1 MDNSRYLGMCFC
13 ILVTFIFSSF
23 SAFADQIDLS
33 PDAWATFCQGA
44 FPISS
49 AVDGS
54 ITDDIDGWAID
65 PEVGQ
70 QQTAVFKTTN
80 DITKQGSVELV
91 FKLHMIFN
99 DPGHLL
105 GKYRFAMTAD
115 GRDSYGQG
123 NECGNAT
130 PGGTATWTVLEPVT
144 ATSGSGQTLTIQA
157 DGSILAS
164 GATPG
169 FDVVTVVVVPPVTGI
184 TGFRLEVLP
193 DPSFPR
199 NGPGQKFNG
208 NFVLTEIELHRSEDV
223 FSDGFEKDTDT

>member
-1 MDNSRYLGMCFC
+1 MDNIRYLGMRFC
-13 ILVTFIFSSF
+13 ILTTFVFSPF

-54 ITDDIDGWAID
+54 ITDGIDGWAID
-65 PEVGQ
+65 PAVGQ

-80 DITKQGSVELV
+80 DIAKQASVELV

-115 GRDSYGQG
+115 DRDSYGQG
-123 NECGNAT
+123 VSAVT
-130 PGGTATWTVLEPVT
+130 PRRVELQRGLYWNLSLQHP
-144 ATSGSGQTLTIQA
+144 QA
-157 DGSILAS
+157 D
-164 GATPG
+164 
-169 FDVVTVVVVPPVTGI
+169 
-184 TGFRLEVLP
+184 R
-193 DPSFPR
+193 R
-199 NGPGQKFNG
+199 
-208 NFVLTEIELHRSEDV
+208 
-223 FSDGFEKDTDT
+223 